1 MISAMNQPMPIPPE
15 AEWSEEVPVRSLWDA
30 AVGKV
35 FKLTSKPFGVR
46 NVTYTQMK
54 SVRDSGTAGD
64 FEIEVLCVEII
75 ARVLD
80 GKRTHSNI
88 CKEGV
93 LHHAAGSVLLPASF
107 GEECPL
113 PEFEKVTGAILA
125 YTNTYLEWVMQE
137 SPEEQTEI
145 GIPADL
151 PHLRLTDMEASLVR
165 NSPFLAKD
173 LYFVTR
179 NSIRAAVVSMRQELQ
194 RASRS
199 MLLADAMD
207 PIYIAKKNEAT
218 ASLRAK
224 LIQGRREVTAMRKDT
239 NRKLLQL
246 DSLCLALLGQHSTT
260 SVYWV
265 RANPSDEGPVFCVGL
280 VCSALDFVRWAHV
293 SGRQVPPEVAARK
306 ELRAWFNGWNG
317 GYTGPD
323 ADGVYPLLKPATD

>member
-1 MISAMNQPMPIPPE
+1 MAAMSQPMPMVRPE
-15 AEWSEEVPVRSLWDA
+15 TNPDENVPVRSVWQE

-35 FKLTSKPFGVR
+35 FKLVSKPYGIR
-46 NVTYTQMK
+46 NVTYVQVK
-54 SVRDSGTAGD
+54 SVRPVGFAGD
-64 FEIEVLCVEII
+64 FEVEVLCVEII

-93 LHHAAGSVLLPASF
+93 MHHLADSALLPASF
-107 GEECPL
+107 GVECPL

-137 SPEEQTEI
+137 APEEQTEV

-151 PHLRLTDMEASLVR
+151 PHLSLTDMEASLVR

-173 LYFVTR
+173 LYFVSR

-199 MLLADAMD
+199 MLLVDAVD
-207 PIYIAKKNEAT
+207 PVYIARKNEAT

-224 LIQGRREVTAMRKDT
+224 LSSAQREVTAKRKDT

-246 DSLCLALLGQHSTT
+246 DSLCLALLGQPSTT
-260 SVYWV
+260 TVKWLK
-265 RANPSDEGPVFCVGL
+265 ANPSEEGPVYCIGL
-280 VCSALDFVRWAHV
+280 VCSALEFVRWAHA
-293 SGRQVPPEVAARK
+293 SGRQVPAEMAARK
-306 ELRAWFNGWNG
+306 ELRAFFNGWNG
-317 GYTGPD
+317 AYTGPD
-323 ADGVYPLLKPATD
+323 RDGVYPLMKPATD

>member
-1 MISAMNQPMPIPPE
+1 MPTE
-15 AEWSEEVPVRSLWDA
+15 TDLDEKVPVRGLWQA

-35 FKLTSKPFGVR
+35 FKLVSKPYGVR
-46 NVTYTQMK
+46 NVTYTHVK
-54 SVRDSGTAGD
+54 SVRDLGFAGD

-75 ARVLD
+75 ARVID

-93 LHHAAGSVLLPASF
+93 LPQAADSRLQPAAF
-107 GEECPL
+107 GGECPRA
-113 PEFEKVTGAILA
+113 EFEKVTGAILA

-137 SPEEQTEI
+137 NPEEQTEI

-165 NSPFLAKD
+165 NSPFLARD
-173 LYFVTR
+173 LYFVSR
-179 NSIRAAVVSMRQELQ
+179 NSIRAAVVSMRQEMQ

-199 MLLADAMD
+199 ILLADAVD
-207 PIYIAKKNEAT
+207 PIYIARKNEAA

-224 LIQGRREVTAMRKDT
+224 LTAAQREVTALRKDT
-239 NRKLLQL
+239 HRKLLQL

-260 SVYWV
+260 TINWV
-265 RANPSDEGPVFCVGL
+265 RANPSEEGPVYCIGS
-280 VCSALDFVRWAHV
+280 VCSALEFVRWAHV
-293 SGRQVPPEVAARK
+293 SGRQVPPELAARK
-306 ELRAWFNGWNG
+306 ELKACFNGWNG
-317 GYTGPD
+317 GYAGPD